1 MRTAEMHRVTTETDI
16 ELYLNLDGSG
26 AADIECDCGFLTH
39 MLTLF
44 AAHSGFDLKIR
55 CRGDSEV
62 DFHHTTE
69 DIGITLGEALKR
81 ALGDKR
87 GIARYASF
95 MMPMDETLILVGLD
109 ISGRSGLFA
118 DIRLPAEK
126 VGDFDSELCLEFLQA
141 LARSADITLH
151 IKQLEGQNT
160 HHIIEAV
167 FKGLARAFR
176 TAVKVEGDRLP
187 STKGVL

>member
-69 DIGITLGEALKR
+69 DIGITLG
-81 ALGDKR
+81 
-87 GIARYASF
+87 
-95 MMPMDETLILVGLD
+95 
-109 ISGRSGLFA
+109 

-141 LARSADITLH
+141 LVRSADITLH

>member
-1 MRTAEMHRVTTETDI
+1 MSA
-16 ELYLNLDGSG
+16 
-26 AADIECDCGFLTH
+26 
-39 MLTLF
+39 
-44 AAHSGFDLKIR
+44 R

-141 LARSADITLH
+141 LVRSADITLH